1 MAFTLDSSSNAEAWS
16 WVLGFALVLFF
27 AAPVFALTRLPKM
40 LPSLEKWLAKYTW
53 LVSRPVDVLAAV
65 SETYLVL
72 INLAVTLGAMYNMYY
87 IGPIEASDA
96 TGVGINE
103 NGFINSCGFGA
114 IFIVIPHVVPNLW
127 NALVLVGNK
136 DSLGTATSKGDIILA
151 HIYARLGVAR
161 TEKAKYTP
169 LASVL
174 RTTTSPYLWYF
185 TGLAALSMFITRD
198 LSMTTGRLAA
208 VIAIAAAAPIL
219 VGLVAGI
226 IDGAISRQITVYAI
240 ARVAM
245 IEAALVLLS
254 SSAYIALRTAS
265 RSSLLD
271 MVQGTDKDVIAMSVV
286 FGILGGVSVALNL
299 YVVCSKAPRA
309 DGRTQVSSEEM
320 APLAIES

>member
-40 LPSLEKWLAKYTW
+40 LPSLEKWLTKYKW

-114 IFIVIPHVVPNLW
+114 VFIIIPHVVPNLW
-127 NALVLVGNK
+127 NALVPVAQRDAPQTL
-136 DSLGTATSKGDIILA
+136 TSKGDIILA

-208 VIAIAAAAPIL
+208 VIAIAAIAPIA
-219 VGLVAGI
+219 VGLVAGV
-226 IDGAISRQITVYAI
+226 IDAAIAKQRAVYAI

-265 RSSLLD
+265 RSSMLN
-271 MVQGTDKDVIAMSVV
+271 MVQGTGDDVIAMSVV
-286 FGILGGVSVALNL
+286 FGILGGVWVALNL
-299 YVVCSKAPRA
+299 YVACSNARRA
-309 DGRTQVSSEEM
+309 DGRVQAPTQEV
-320 APLAIES
+320 